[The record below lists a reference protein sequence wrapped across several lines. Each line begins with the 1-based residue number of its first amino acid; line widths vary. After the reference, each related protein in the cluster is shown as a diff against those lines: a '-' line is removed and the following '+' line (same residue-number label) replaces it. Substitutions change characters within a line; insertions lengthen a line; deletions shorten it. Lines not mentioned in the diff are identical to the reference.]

1 MSDTPQSLEDLK
13 MITLPSPAWSIQSP
27 GSSDRIIIFKV
38 QDQSSSVQPLVIT
51 HSLTIESNFTWKLSV
66 HGHEI
71 QPIMCPAISK
81 MPAHLKAIDLHQ
93 FLVLLDKLTICPGHP
108 DHHLISMAKHKKGEF
123 MSQGGDVKAYLDSNA
138 AVELNGQTYSET
150 IRSSRCHLLISSGKC
165 PECVGYRSTLRSMHH
180 KWQKGQKLSTS
191 QATSMHSHTNER
203 WLNSPQLRAKASQLR
218 ERVRSTEKKLKYLEE
233 KIKASTEKLAVNV
246 GDSLHND
253 LQQIM
258 KEHGEKIHN
267 QYEHGTFH
275 RLFWDQ
281 QLKASIAHPTQ
292 RRWHPM
298 LIRWCLHLR
307 MLSPAAYDALRGVLT
322 LPCGRTLQDYTHC
335 IKAGVGIQVKVTEQ
349 LRKEVQMESL
359 EEHQKYVAVVFDE
372 MKIKEGIVYDKNECK
387 IVGFVDLGAVNNTL
401 MSFEQT
407 VNEDTTSVA
416 TQILVFMVRGLF
428 IKLSFPYAQ
437 YPTHGITAD
446 YLFPIAWE
454 VVKHLEC
461 ADFKV
466 ISLTGDKASPNR
478 KFIRM
483 HRLGTVQKSGTT
495 YKIRNPYSVEERYI
509 YFISDVPHLIK
520 TVRNCWSNSFGHSYK
535 RALWVC

>member
-1 MSDTPQSLEDLK
+1 
-13 MITLPSPAWSIQSP
+13 
-27 GSSDRIIIFKV
+27 
-38 QDQSSSVQPLVIT
+38 
-51 HSLTIESNFTWKLSV
+51 
-66 HGHEI
+66 
-71 QPIMCPAISK
+71 
-81 MPAHLKAIDLHQ
+81 
-93 FLVLLDKLTICPGHP
+93 
-108 DHHLISMAKHKKGEF
+108 
-123 MSQGGDVKAYLDSNA
+123 
-138 AVELNGQTYSET
+138 
-150 IRSSRCHLLISSGKC
+150 
-165 PECVGYRSTLRSMHH
+165 
-180 KWQKGQKLSTS
+180 
-191 QATSMHSHTNER
+191 
-203 WLNSPQLRAKASQLR
+203 
-218 ERVRSTEKKLKYLEE
+218 
-233 KIKASTEKLAVNV
+233 
-246 GDSLHND
+246 
-253 LQQIM
+253 
-258 KEHGEKIHN
+258 
-267 QYEHGTFH
+267 
-275 RLFWDQ
+275 
-281 QLKASIAHPTQ
+281 
-292 RRWHPM
+292 
-298 LIRWCLHLR
+298 

-478 KFIRM
+478 KFICM